1 MNSEKSK
8 VLESGMVTIK
18 GIVRSYPTMFGI
30 IAIILGLVFK
40 LPILSYLSS
49 VILLSSIFNNKIL
62 KNLLFKILDITNLQ
76 FIAVRPDG
84 AKNCS
89 PFINE
94 LIPNKPSDTYGM
106 PSGHSVEAMVI
117 TIFLINY
124 VFDKH
129 EKSWKR
135 DLLIVLLLLVGLSIC
150 VSRVTLGC
158 HTILQVIIGS
168 LIGALTGYYSY
179 KLWTNTIE
187 PKLT

>member
-1 MNSEKSK
+1 MSHALYS
-8 VLESGMVTIK
+8 SIR
-18 GIVRSYPTMFGI
+18 GILRSYPTMFGI
-30 IAIILGLVFK
+30 ISIILGLVFK

-76 FIAVRPDG
+76 FIAMRPNG
-84 AKNCS
+84 AQNCS

-94 LIPNKPSDTYGM
+94 LKPNKLSDTYGM

-117 TIFLINY
+117 TIFLIVY
-124 VFDKH
+124 VLDKH
-129 EKSWKR
+129 EKNWKR
-135 DLLIVLLLLVGLSIC
+135 DLLIVLLLLVGVSIC

-158 HTILQVIIGS
+158 HTIFQVIIGS
-168 LIGALTGYYSY
+168 LMGALTGYYSY